1 MKKVTL
7 LELVATKIIYAV
19 LLALYYWMFARRDWH
34 DYYSTIQNVVA
45 IITIFFFVYQYVRIK
60 KYKQEITDEL
70 ATQNLKR
77 TDSICIKIFSVA
89 VIITA
94 FMGAIE
100 IINNLQMGYEVLT
113 VILKNNRLPLLPAQ
127 LPSTN
132 MLSI

>member
-34 DYYSTIQNVVA
+34 DYYSTLQNVVA

-100 IINNLQMGYEVLT
+100 IINNLQMGYVLMG
-113 VILKNNRLPLLPAQ
+113 ILVAI
-127 LPSTN
+127 STIRTIIFYV
-132 MLSI
+132 MDTKGI

>member
-100 IINNLQMGYEVLT
+100 IINNLQMGY
-113 VILKNNRLPLLPAQ
+113 VIMGILVAI
-127 LPSTN
+127 STIRTIIFYV
-132 MLSI
+132 MDTKGI

>member
-100 IINNLQMGYEVLT
+100 IINNLQMGYVLMG
-113 VILKNNRLPLLPAQ
+113 ILVAS
-127 LPSTN
+127 STISTIIFYV
-132 MLSI
+132 MDTKGI

>member
-60 KYKQEITDEL
+60 KYRQEITDEL

-100 IINNLQMGYEVLT
+100 IINNLQMGYVLMG
-113 VILKNNRLPLLPAQ
+113 ILVAI
-127 LPSTN
+127 STIRTIIFYV
-132 MLSI
+132 MDTKGI

>member
-7 LELVATKIIYAV
+7 SELVATKIIYAV

-100 IINNLQMGYEVLT
+100 IINNLQMGYVLMG
-113 VILKNNRLPLLPAQ
+113 ILVAI
-127 LPSTN
+127 STIRTIIFYV
-132 MLSI
+132 MDTKGI

>member
-100 IINNLQMGYEVLT
+100 IINNLQMGYVLMGM
-113 VILKNNRLPLLPAQ
+113 K
-127 LPSTN
+127 
-132 MLSI
+132 

>member
-19 LLALYYWMFARRDWH
+19 LLTLYYWMFARRDWH

-100 IINNLQMGYEVLT
+100 IINNLQMGYVLMG
-113 VILKNNRLPLLPAQ
+113 ILVAI
-127 LPSTN
+127 STIRTIIFYV
-132 MLSI
+132 MDTKGI

>member
-34 DYYSTIQNVVA
+34 DYYSTIQNVVE

-100 IINNLQMGYEVLT
+100 IINNLQMGYVLMG
-113 VILKNNRLPLLPAQ
+113 ILVAI
-127 LPSTN
+127 STIRTIIFYV
-132 MLSI
+132 MDTKGI

>member
-100 IINNLQMGYEVLT
+100 IINNLQMGYVLMG
-113 VILKNNRLPLLPAQ
+113 ILVAF
-127 LPSTN
+127 STIRTIIFYV
-132 MLSI
+132 MDTKGI

>member
-100 IINNLQMGYEVLT
+100 IINNLQMGYVLMG
-113 VILKNNRLPLLPAQ
+113 ILVAI
-127 LPSTN
+127 STIRTIIFYVMDTN
-132 MLSI
+132 GI

>member
-100 IINNLQMGYEVLT
+100 IINNLQMGYVLMG
-113 VILKNNRLPLLPAQ
+113 ILVAI
-127 LPSTN
+127 STIRTIIFYV
-132 MLSI
+132 MDTKGI